1 MKRNKIMKPI
11 NYTTMKEYIYRFS
24 KRFLLFAGILLLFFP
39 SCSED
44 VLEEKPLDF
53 LAPENAY
60 NTLPGIK
67 QGITG
72 LHFSTRQRWF
82 YGTNQPVI
90 TVMRGLG
97 TDIAFHGEDPNSNM
111 FLCNYVTNI
120 TSSNTDYR
128 NIWIWNYE
136 LIQRA
141 NVLIEGIENADPAIW
156 TSEAQ
161 KNAYKAEAMFF
172 RAFAYRFLV
181 SFYGDV
187 PLVTEVIRSA
197 KTDFVRT
204 PKAQVYAL
212 MEEDL
217 LFGTTNLP
225 VPGSEEA
232 PGRITQGAAWHMLSE
247 CYLNQGKFQL
257 AASAATKVISGY
269 KFALMKER
277 FGDRQ
282 NVVFGT
288 GDVYYDLFAYGN
300 QNLGIN
306 TESIWVIQIEPPPT
320 TGGASVEGNR
330 AFGPAY
336 FRLGNTPDGK
346 KAFRGE
352 FVNGAYT
359 GYSDTLGRPVA
370 WIHPTNY
377 VAYDIWRSD
386 WNNDIR
392 NAKHNIKRDFYYDS
406 PGSAY
411 HKKRIN
417 LLVDYAAQYAA
428 GTRDAM
434 RDSCQYIYP
443 YWMKFA
449 DPCHYFTDPARSG
462 GGNHHKDLYAI
473 RLAETLLLRAE
484 AYVGLGQPDL
494 AAADI
499 NLIRSRSNATPVNP
513 ANVNLNYILDERAR
527 ELYGEENRFITLRRM
542 GKLFERV
549 RALNNNPKNPGLN
562 IQNYHVLFPI
572 PQSQIDLN
580 IGADF
585 PQNAG
590 YPSL

>member
-1 MKRNKIMKPI
+1 MKPKNI
-11 NYTTMKEYIYRFS
+11 NTMKKYLNLIC
-24 KRFLLFAGILLLFFP
+24 KKFLLYAGILLLIFP

-44 VLEEKPLDF
+44 VLDETPLDF

-60 NTLPGIK
+60 QTLPGIK

-90 TVMRGLG
+90 AVMRGLG
-97 TDIAFHGEDPNSNM
+97 TDVAYHGEDPNSNM
-111 FLCNYVTNI
+111 FLCNYLTNL

-128 NIWIWNYE
+128 NIWIWKYE

-141 NVLIEGIENADPAIW
+141 NVLIDGINNSDIAIW

-161 KNAYKAEAMFF
+161 KNAYLAEAMFF
-172 RAFAYRFLV
+172 RAYAYRILV

-187 PLVTEVIRSA
+187 PLVTEVIKGA

-204 PKAQVYAL
+204 PKAQIYKQ
-212 MEEDL
+212 MEDDL
-217 LFGTTNLP
+217 IFGTTNLP
-225 VPGSEEA
+225 EPGKEEA
-232 PGRITQGAAWHMLSE
+232 PGRVTQGAAWHMLSE

-257 AASAATKVISGY
+257 AADAATEVIEGY
-269 KFALMKER
+269 SYALMTTR

-282 NVVFGT
+282 NVVFGE
-288 GDVYYDLFAYGN
+288 GDPYYDLFAFGN
-300 QNLGIN
+300 QTLGTN
-306 TESIWVIQIEPPPT
+306 KEAIWVIQIEPPPT
-320 TGGASVEGNR
+320 IGGGSVEGNR
-330 AFGPAY
+330 TFGPAY

-346 KAFRGE
+346 PAFRGQL
-352 FVNGAYT
+352 VAGKYT

-370 WIHPTNY
+370 WVHPTNY
-377 VAYDIWRSD
+377 TAYDIWKSD
-386 WNNDIR
+386 WNNDVR
-392 NAKHNIKRDFYYDS
+392 NAKYNIKRDFYYDNPAS
-406 PGSAY
+406 TY
-411 HKKRIN
+411 DKKKIN
-417 LLVDYAAQYAA
+417 LLVDYATLYAQ
-428 GTRDAM
+428 GKRDAM

-462 GGNHHKDLYAI
+462 GGSDHKDRYAI

-484 AYVGLGQPDL
+484 AYVGLNQPNL

-499 NLIRSRSNATPVNP
+499 NLIRNRANATPVLE
-513 ANVNLNYILDERAR
+513 ADVDLDYILDERAR

-542 GKLFERV
+542 GKLLERV

-562 IQNYHVLFPI
+562 IQDYHVLFPI

-580 IGADF
+580 IDADF
-585 PQNAG
+585 PQNPG
-590 YPSL
+590 YPSN